1 MSGKWISIERPPCA
15 RAQTSFARV
24 RRAGCDLPRSRREG
38 ASETELSQL
47 RLGYALDAGRVHR
60 LAAGVRVIGV
70 AAHRH
75 RVLRGAVAGEP
86 DDMKVE
92 RVAESIQ
99 TPGDL
104 GFLAVGV
111 VRRRGREEAVLAAV
125 GNERCEGR
133 GRCAAGDRNANRAV
147 AVVPLAANGPA
158 VADASSV
165 SDSPAADVSLVSDS
179 PAPVASLASDSP
191 TADVSPVSD
200 SPVAEGALITESTA
214 GKRRAAGHRRA
225 AGKQGAAGQRRAAG
239 HRRAADRRASRGR
252 RGSAGHRR
260 PAGASSPRAC
270 RLSIGEHVGE
280 RRADDPLDADESD
293 TEEGDRSA
301 RAWVAASIAVGS
313 IAPCVA
319 SSCSRLDVTASMP
332 TLWKD
337 GGMRSILSRSP
348 PAPTATATGTDYS
361 GRHAP
366 VTLLT
371 N

>member
-1 MSGKWISIERPPCA
+1 MICLA
-15 RAQTSFARV
+15 RA
-24 RRAGCDLPRSRREG
+24 GEG

-70 AAHRH
+70 PAHRH

-133 GRCAAGDRNANRAV
+133 GRCAAGDNARGDRRWPMPPA
-147 AVVPLAANGPA
+147 AVVPLAANAPA

-200 SPVAEGALITESTA
+200 SPVAEGALITEAPPVS
-214 GKRRAAGHRRA
+214 
-225 AGKQGAAGQRRAAG
+225 GA
-239 HRRAADRRASRGR
+239 
-252 RGSAGHRR
+252 
-260 PAGASSPRAC
+260 PP
-270 RLSIGEHVGE
+270 
-280 RRADDPLDADESD
+280 
-293 TEEGDRSA
+293 
-301 RAWVAASIAVGS
+301 
-313 IAPCVA
+313 
-319 SSCSRLDVTASMP
+319 VTAAPPVTTAPPGSEAP
-332 TLWKD
+332 PV
-337 GGMRSILSRSP
+337 SAAPPIAEP
-348 PAPTATATGTDYS
+348 PAVAEV
-361 GRHAP
+361 AP
-366 VTLLT
+366 VTDAPPVPAVPARAA
-371 N
+371 